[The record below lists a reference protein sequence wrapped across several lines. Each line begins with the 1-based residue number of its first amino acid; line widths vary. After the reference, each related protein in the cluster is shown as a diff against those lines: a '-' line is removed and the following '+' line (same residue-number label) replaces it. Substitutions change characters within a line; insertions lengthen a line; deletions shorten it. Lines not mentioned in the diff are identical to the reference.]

1 MYSGAKEVIGR
12 SSHASSLL
20 YNTAFSLHSF
30 YPTFILIPIM
40 PSHPKISR
48 REHSSETIA
57 VILKLHDL
65 GYSLGQ
71 ISREINVPKSTI
83 HHIIHTRDPTSKDY
97 MEPAKRPGRPP
108 KLSRRAERALLC
120 YVAKNPRDTLA
131 ALSTPS
137 KSGHRLH
144 PDTTRRYLAKNKVY
158 AFKPRRKPYLSKK
171 HKRDRLRWA
180 KDHLKWGVEDW
191 KKVIFSDESTFE
203 LGPDLSSLYVRRPL
217 GKAYESRY
225 LLPTFKSG

>member
-12 SSHASSLL
+12 FSHASSLL
-20 YNTAFSLHSF
+20 CNTAFSLHSF

-40 PSHPKISR
+40 PSHPKTSR

-57 VILKLHDL
+57 VILKFHDL

-108 KLSRRAERALLC
+108 KLSLRAERALLR

-171 HKRDRLRWA
+171 HKRDWLRWA
-180 KDHLKWGVEDW
+180 KDHVKW
-191 KKVIFSDESTFE
+191 
-203 LGPDLSSLYVRRPL
+203 
-217 GKAYESRY
+217 
-225 LLPTFKSG
+225 